1 VPLVPTWVV
10 VCVRETEG
18 KVKKLTPSELTATV
32 ASSRKSAVPLLL
44 VENPFSKTAKS
55 APDPLV
61 IGWAKVRVI
70 EPPSPRLTT
79 CAAALESL

>member
-1 VPLVPTWVV
+1 VE
-10 VCVRETEG
+10 VRETEG

-32 ASSRKSAVPLLL
+32 ASSRKSAVPVLL

-55 APDPLV
+55 ASGPLV
-61 IGWAKVRVI
+61 MGWLKVSVI

-79 CAAALESL
+79 WLLALLSL